1 MYMDMFDS
9 LLKMLSSLGVV
20 VALMVLVAAAAR
32 RWLKPALAGS
42 VPFID
47 LRLARSLPIGGRRSV
62 MVLEVA
68 GRTLVVGAT
77 PQQLVLL
84 TQFDS
89 DGVRLDSS
97 ADSSQPAAKLN
108 RKIDS
113 APIQEPG
120 EGTTVPVQVRVS
132 EAIRNHRMGTM
143 MRSRS

>member
-1 MYMDMFDS
+1 MYMDMFDG
-9 LLKMLSSLGVV
+9 LLKMLSSLAVV

-42 VPFID
+42 VPFTD
-47 LRLARSLPIGGRRSV
+47 LRLASSLPLGGRRSV
-62 MVLEVA
+62 LVLEVA

-89 DGVRLDSS
+89 DAVRLDFSGHSS
-97 ADSSQPAAKLN
+97 KPAENLDRTIDADPIEAPA
-108 RKIDS
+108 
-113 APIQEPG
+113 
-120 EGTTVPVQVRVS
+120 PVQMRVN
-132 EAIRNHRMGTM
+132 EAIRNHRMGLM